1 MIRGS
6 KKIFKNVYF
15 DNELVDYRLFSYTVL
30 TYCFLNLNK
39 RRFS

>member
-6 KKIFKNVYF
+6 GQIFKNVYF
-15 DNELVDYRLFSYTVL
+15 DNELVDYRLFSSAVL